1 MKHFRRSV
9 FTLIF
14 TILTFSFPGPL
25 SAQSDPDL
33 SAVTGDAAALTV
45 PAPGTA
51 PPAPDTTSASAAGD
65 TAPRPAAAANTSA
78 LANTPTNATS
88 SVSATDGS
96 VTITITAPADAVS
109 FGPAQPGATSGNS
122 VTGGA
127 VAVSTESAPAL
138 PDTAPSLLEL
148 AEDAEKWGFVDY
160 IQRIGIAL
168 GIIGV
173 QGLLIWLV
181 WEIFFK
187 WLNQKVLGWGQKN
200 IKPLH
205 IKKLH
210 LLSTTQILTSAEFVL
225 RILKYV
231 ITVFQ
236 LFLTLPIIFSLFPV
250 TQHLASTLFG
260 YVLNPLKNIVTG
272 TVHFIPNL
280 ITIVI
285 ILWVTKYLIRL
296 LKFFATQIEK
306 ERLVL
311 PGFYADWAQPTF
323 NILRVLVYAFTVVV
337 IYPYLPGSGSAVF
350 QGVSVFVGII
360 FSLGSSSAIGNL
372 IAGLVITYMRPF
384 KIGDRIQF
392 KDTTGF
398 VVEKSL
404 MVVRIK
410 THKNEYVTFPNM
422 MVLNSSIVNYNTSSD
437 EDEEGLILHADI
449 TMGYAVPWTQVHEI
463 LIEAALKTRGIEK
476 TPKPFVLQTSLDDFY
491 AKYQINAYTKNV
503 DKVPR
508 IYSELYENLQN
519 GFTAAKINL
528 TAPAYQVWLPP
539 EAHEGPGKAAAEA
552 AKKL

>member
-1 MKHFRRSV
+1 MCKGLFKKHFRSSV
-9 FTLIF
+9 FMLIF
-14 TILTFSFPGPL
+14 TALAFSLPGPL
-25 SAQSDPDL
+25 PAQDDPAPDL
-33 SAVTGDAAALTV
+33 SAGDGTAAQ
-45 PAPGTA
+45 PAPGA
-51 PPAPDTTSASAAGD
+51 APAPDTASVSAAGNAALTT
-65 TAPRPAAAANTSA
+65 TAGET
-78 LANTPTNATS
+78 
-88 SVSATDGS
+88 

-109 FGPAQPGATSGNS
+109 FGPVPPGTSS
-122 VTGGA
+122 ADAET
-127 VAVSTESAPAL
+127 APAL
-138 PDTAPSLLEL
+138 PDAEEAPTE
-148 AEDAEKWGFVDY
+148 AEEVRDIIYY
-160 IQRIGIAL
+160 IKRIGIAL

-173 QGLLIWLV
+173 QVLLIWLV
-181 WEIFFK
+181 WQIFFK
-187 WLNQKVLGWGQKN
+187 WLNQKILSWGQKN
-200 IKPLH
+200 IKPLD

-210 LLSTTQILTSAEFVL
+210 LLSTKQILAAIEFIL

-231 ITVFQ
+231 VTLFQ
-236 LFLTLPIIFSLFPV
+236 LLLTLPIIFSLFPV

-260 YVLNPLKNIVTG
+260 YILNPLKNIGAG

-285 ILWVTKYLIRL
+285 ILWVTKYVIRF

-306 ERLVL
+306 EKLVL

-323 NILRVLVYAFTVVV
+323 NILRVLIYAFTVVV

-350 QGVSVFVGII
+350 QGVSVFIGII
-360 FSLGSSSAIGNL
+360 FSLGSSTAIGNL

-437 EDEEGLILHADI
+437 EDEEGLILYADV
-449 TMGYAVPWTQVHEI
+449 TMGYAVPWTRVHEI
-463 LIEAALKTRGIEK
+463 LIEAALNTASIEK
-476 TPKPFVLQTSLDDFY
+476 TPKPFVLQTSLNDFY
-491 AKYQINAYTKNV
+491 AKYQINAYTKDMNR
-503 DKVPR
+503 VPR

-519 GFTAAKINL
+519 GFKAAGINL

-539 EAHEGPGKAAAEA
+539 GAHEGPGKAVADA
-552 AKKL
+552 AKKLV